1 MSTRDST
8 YSYVHIDDPNQVI
21 YMEKWQ
27 DDPIPFDDIDTQ
39 QLLEATANLF
49 PQLLLE
55 EEEDGAIPIQPATYG
70 AKAYKNRQLL
80 KDKIWNDFGIFE
92 KFLNE
97 SSSLNK
103 QVDKTI
109 LGSMYTKSNEHFDGD
124 IADGGEDIVKRE
136 NGFTVADYLSNGFTM
151 NDNTMDILSPTDMAN
166 DSIMGVHHGDISLN
180 STSDLPGGANNTFF
194 NARSNSIGYGNQA
207 GVAAVQTPR
216 VGRTRQTS
224 TDKSF
229 QTPITRI
236 MR

>member
-8 YSYVHIDDPNQVI
+8 YSYVHIDDPNQVL
-21 YMEKWQ
+21 YLEKWQ

-39 QLLEATANLF
+39 SLLEATASLF

-55 EEEDGAIPIQPATYG
+55 EEEDGAIPIQPATFG
-70 AKAYKNRQLL
+70 TKAYKNRQLV
-80 KDKIWNDFGIFE
+80 KDKVWNDFGIFE

-97 SSSLNK
+97 SSSLHK

-109 LGSMYTKSNEHFDGD
+109 LGSMHTRATDRDSDQR
-124 IADGGEDIVKRE
+124 GEEPGRPE
-136 NGFTVADYLSNGFTM
+136 FTVAEFLSNGFTL
-151 NDNTMDILSPTDMAN
+151 NDNMDILSPSDLAN

-180 STSDLPGGANNTFF
+180 STSDLAGPGNNTFL
-194 NARSNSIGYGNQA
+194 NTRSNSIGYANQQVI
-207 GVAAVQTPR
+207 GAVQTPR